1 MSNKNKNRLSFEAQL
16 SRHPH
21 DVSRR
26 HASSFTTG
34 QLRPQ
39 WWDLAQPG
47 DKYYMN
53 PSMFAR
59 LQLVA
64 RAFLGEVDINMKV
77 FFVPLQMLYTP
88 FGQVFAQTN
97 DVLSSVYKSLGG
109 VDTFPRLDTQA
120 SLDSTPNA
128 NFYLGRKECV
138 GKEHARLL
146 DDLLLNP
153 YAVLSSGQR
162 TIAQY
167 TPPEGVT
174 PIDQLMCFSPSVTPW
189 ALAAYQAIYQK
200 AFRNDEFEKFD
211 IQSYNF
217 DQYWQSSEPF
227 VNDHFL
233 KMRYVQRPSDYF
245 TKTRVSPIASFINK
259 FNAGSASDSV
269 IVGQNNGGAYSALL
283 GKVSSWLAGSQF
295 QTNSLIADGDD
306 DPVEFGINNNTGTET
321 SFTGYSIGSPAANG
335 GSTPVANIR
344 AAFALDKFLRVYG
357 RAGKTYDDQILAHFG
372 VKIPHDVKH
381 DITEIASIHGKLQVE
396 PVYSTA
402 TVGLDNASALGQ
414 VGGQGQV
421 TISSKGEIKFVAPV
435 HGVVMCV
442 AYAVTKPRYYG
453 TFDKL
458 HLLSSRIDFPIP
470 EFDNLGAQPLYSF
483 EVNPQGLNL
492 LNQRD
497 GKEPSSSQ
505 RFGWQNRWQQFKEK
519 YDTCSFTYA
528 PADAFGM
535 ETAGTYVQEN
545 SFMPWILSRPA
556 FTPSVVETDPDC
568 TPRAIELWETPE
580 ALNSVMDTP
589 YNGAWSND
597 YFAAPHLMMQTDPI
611 ITDFSMDARKV
622 SWMSET
628 GEPNL

>member
-16 SRHPH
+16 SRHSH

-47 DKYYMN
+47 DKYYMT

-64 RAFLGEVDINMKV
+64 RAFLGEVDINLKV

-88 FGQVFAQTN
+88 FGQIFAQTD
-97 DVLSSVYKSLGG
+97 DVLSSIYKSIGST
-109 VDTFPRLDTQA
+109 DTFPRLNVQETVDGA
-120 SLDSTPNA
+120 LNSNY
-128 NFYLGRKECV
+128 YLGHKECV

-153 YAVLSSGQR
+153 YSVLSSQQR
-162 TIAQY
+162 ADAEY

-174 PIDQLMCFSPSVTPW
+174 PIDAQMCFSPSITPW

-217 DQYWQSSEPF
+217 DQYWSAQEPF
-227 VNDHFL
+227 LNDRLL

-259 FNAGSASDSV
+259 LDGTPPGDAQ
-269 IVGQNNGGAYSALL
+269 IVAQSQGGAFDSLL
-283 GKVSSWLAGSQF
+283 AKVSSWLSGSQF
-295 QTNSLIADGDD
+295 QTNSNISLGFD
-306 DPVEFGINNNTGTET
+306 DPISFGLNNSET
-321 SFTGYSIGSPAANG
+321 LSASPSGFSIGAPS
-335 GSTPVANIR
+335 SCFDEQIPVSNIR

-381 DITEIASIHGKLQVE
+381 DITEIGSVHGKLQVE

-402 TVGLDNASALGQ
+402 TVGIDNSSALGQ

-421 TISSKGEIKFVAPV
+421 TISSNSEIMFTAPV

-453 TFDKL
+453 TYDKL

-470 EFDNLGAQPLYSF
+470 EFDKLGAQPLYSF
-483 EVNPQGLNL
+483 EMNPQALVVLQSSGEQPVTGL
-492 LNQRD
+492 
-497 GKEPSSSQ
+497 
-505 RFGWQNRWQQFKEK
+505 RFGWQNRWQHFKDK

-528 PADAFGM
+528 PADAFGSYS
-535 ETAGTYVQEN
+535 EGAYVQEN

-556 FTPSVVETDPDC
+556 FSPSFVQDTPSC
-568 TPRAIELWETPE
+568 TPRAVDLWETPE
-580 ALNSVMDTP
+580 ALNSVMDVP

-611 ITDFSMDARKV
+611 ITDFNMDVRKV

-628 GEPNL
+628 GETF